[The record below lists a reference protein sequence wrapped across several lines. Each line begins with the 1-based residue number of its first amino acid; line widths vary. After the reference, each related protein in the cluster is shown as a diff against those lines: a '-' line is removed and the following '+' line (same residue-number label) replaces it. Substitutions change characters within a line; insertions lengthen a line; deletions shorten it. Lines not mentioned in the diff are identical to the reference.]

1 MFAYEEH
8 FIPLAVKTLIGMK
21 MSLAYEKHFIHRC
34 KNINWYE
41 DSFAY
46 EKHLIHRCKNINSYE
61 DVVCHMKRTFNT
73 PL

>member
-1 MFAYEEH
+1 
-8 FIPLAVKTLIGMK
+8 MK
-21 MSLAYEKHFIHRC
+21 IRLRYEKYLIHRC

-46 EKHLIHRCKNINSYE
+46 EKHLYTAVKTLIGMKIHLHMKNIY
-61 DVVCHMKRTFNT
+61 T

>member
-8 FIPLAVKTLIGMK
+8 FIHCCKNINWYEDSFP
-21 MSLAYEKHFIHRC
+21 YEKHFIHRC

-46 EKHLIHRCKNINSYE
+46 EKHLIHRAVKTLI
-61 DVVCHMKRTFNT
+61 HMKIR
-73 PL
+73 LHMKDI